1 MKYSTLKDLNVAV
14 NSLVREG
21 WVFYRG
27 GKHGRLRHPSGSP
40 TLTVSRSPSDRRS
53 LYNFLHD
60 VRRASRNVP
69 ALCC

>member
-1 MKYSTLKDLNVAV
+1 MKYSTRKDLNVAV
-14 NSLVREG
+14 NGLVREG

-53 LYNFLHD
+53 LDNFLHD
-60 VRRASRNVP
+60 VRRASRIQLNMSR
-69 ALCC
+69 